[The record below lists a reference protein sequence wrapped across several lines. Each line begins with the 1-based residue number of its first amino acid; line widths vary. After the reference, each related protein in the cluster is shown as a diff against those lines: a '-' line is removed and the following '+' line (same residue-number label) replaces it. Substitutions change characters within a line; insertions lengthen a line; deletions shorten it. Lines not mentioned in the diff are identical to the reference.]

1 MIARTHL
8 NSFVPVATLA
18 ALLGWPLHDGLAQ
31 DAVLARADSL
41 RQARSEQQGLGV
53 PVVHRLA
60 EDVYAI
66 TDLYHSAGP
75 RAGVSAGIVFAP
87 DRVIFIDAGMTI
99 SSGQFLWDL
108 AAARMRGDEQVF
120 LILTHHHSD
129 HVFGMSVFKERGA
142 TIIAHR
148 GLAEELKDDNGFY
161 KSFIVRMMGWT
172 PDQADDI
179 LGDVI
184 ISVPDQTI
192 EGDYVLH
199 LDGDELHLLYAPG
212 HEHDEL
218 VVYHPRSRTVF
229 AGDALYE
236 GMSPNTR
243 FGGPAEWRTWI
254 QHLER
259 LKELDILT
267 IVPGHGKLSSAS
279 LIDENIG
286 YLREI
291 LQAPPDTGE
300 HNLSSVA
307 HD

>member
-1 MIARTHL
+1 MISRTQL
-8 NSFVPVATLA
+8 NPFILMASGAS
-18 ALLGWPLHDGLAQ
+18 LLCCSLRDGLAQ
-31 DAVLARADSL
+31 DVVLARADSL
-41 RQARSEQQGLGV
+41 RQARSEQQGLGK
-53 PVVHRLA
+53 PVVQRLA
-60 EDVYAI
+60 EDVYAV

-87 DRVIFIDAGMTI
+87 NRVVFIDAGMTVA
-99 SSGQFLWDL
+99 SGKYLWDL
-108 AAARMRGDEQVF
+108 ASARMSGGEQVF

-129 HVFGMSVFKERGA
+129 HVFGMRVFKDRGA
-142 TIIAHR
+142 RIIAHKW
-148 GLAEELKDDNGFY
+148 LAEDLKDDNGFY
-161 KSFIVRMMGWT
+161 KSFITRMMGWT
-172 PDQADDI
+172 PEQADEI

-199 LDGDELHLLYAPG
+199 LDGDELHLLCAPG

-218 VVYHPRSRTVF
+218 VVFHPRSGTVF

-236 GMSPNTR
+236 GMPPNTR

-259 LKELDILT
+259 LKEFDIRA
-267 IVPGHGKLSSAS
+267 IVPGHGKLSSES

-286 YLREI
+286 YLREL
-291 LQAPPDTGE
+291 LQAPSNTGPE
-300 HNLSSVA
+300 RG
-307 HD
+307 